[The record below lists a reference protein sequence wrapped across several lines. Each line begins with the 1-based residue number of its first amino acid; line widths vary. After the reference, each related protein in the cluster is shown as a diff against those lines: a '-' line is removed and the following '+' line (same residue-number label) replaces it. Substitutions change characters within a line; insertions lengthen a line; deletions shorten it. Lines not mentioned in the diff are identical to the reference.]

1 MIPIEYEARI
11 YFYSDSLLNPIAGF
25 GQWMHTPYPHSLFGL
40 IEVKSDHLS
49 MEVYFKDLSSG
60 VTDYRVEE
68 ASIRVPE
75 EVEAGD

>member
-1 MIPIEYEARI
+1 
-11 YFYSDSLLNPIAGF
+11 
-25 GQWMHTPYPHSLFGL
+25 MHTPYPHSLFGL